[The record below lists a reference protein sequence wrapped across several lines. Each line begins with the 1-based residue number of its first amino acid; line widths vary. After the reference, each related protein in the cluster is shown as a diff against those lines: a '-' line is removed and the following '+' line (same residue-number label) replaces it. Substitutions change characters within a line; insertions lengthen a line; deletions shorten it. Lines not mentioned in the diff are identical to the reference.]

1 MAITIPAEIVN
12 KLQLVKGEKVKIT
25 LNQDQTLTV
34 DPNIG
39 IEDKVLDD
47 LVDHALTHYSETL
60 SRLAESDD

>member
-1 MAITIPAEIVN
+1 LAITIPAEIVN